1 MKSSKVLFWG
11 IAIASLSSL
20 PVMAQ
25 EKADSVSMNLDKVL
39 EVALTDNPSIQV
51 ANRTIETQKYA
62 KKESMT
68 GLFPT
73 LSVTAAGVKNLKVA
87 TMAMAMGDQ
96 VIKVQMGRPYNY
108 SLTGTAAMPLIAP
121 QLWKSIQLSQEQVEL
136 AVEQA
141 RQSKVQ
147 TIAQVKQAFYQ
158 LLLVRD
164 SYKVLQAGYDLAK
177 QSADVT
183 AKAYEVG
190 SASEYDKL
198 TAEVQVSSIEP
209 QLLQTRNGIE
219 LAEMQLKVLM
229 GIDVTEP
236 VRFEGNLTEYE
247 ETLFNEL
254 MTLKS
259 DINLDGNST
268 LKQLDLQRNQLVLAE
283 KINKL
288 GYWPTLAL
296 QFSAGYS
303 AMPSE
308 FNPFKAPYYGS
319 ESLTLAF
326 SWTLWD
332 GGSKLLATKKNR
344 LNLENLDIQRD
355 NVRKQLELGIQSS
368 LTSIETA
375 AEQVVSNKKSVY
387 TAERAHEIADIRY
400 EAGSGTI
407 IELTSAENSLI
418 QSRLQYVQSIYDFM
432 SNRAA
437 LEETLGKALVNEKK

>member
-1 MKSSKVLFWG
+1 MRTVKIAFIG
-11 IAIASLSSL
+11 ICLAAVSFCG
-20 PVMAQ
+20 MAQ
-25 EKADSVSMNLDKVL
+25 TADSVTMNLDKVL
-39 EVALTDNPSIQV
+39 EVALSDNPTIQV
-51 ANRTIETQKYA
+51 ADKTIETQKYA
-62 KKESMT
+62 KKEAIV

-73 LSVTAAGVKNLKVA
+73 ASVSAAGVKNVKVA
-87 TMAMAMGDQ
+87 TMSMAMGDQ

-108 SLTGTAAMPLIAP
+108 SLTGTVALPLVMP
-121 QLWKSIQLSQEQVEL
+121 QLWGSIKLSQEQVEL

-147 TIAQVKQAFYQ
+147 TISQVKSAFYQ

-164 SYKVLQAGYDLAK
+164 SYEVLQAGYDLAK
-177 QSADVT
+177 KSADVT
-183 AKAYEVG
+183 THAFEVG

-198 TAEVQVSSIEP
+198 TAEVQVASIEP
-209 QLLQTRNGIE
+209 QLLQARNGIE

-229 GIDVTEP
+229 GVDVNEP
-236 VRFEGNLTEYE
+236 IRFTGNLNDYE
-247 ETLFNEL
+247 NMLFDEL
-254 MTLKS
+254 MKLKA
-259 DINLDGNST
+259 DISLDNNSS
-268 LKQLDLQRNQLVLAE
+268 LKQLELQRNQLVLAE
-283 KINKL
+283 KINRL

-303 AMPSE
+303 AMPNE

-332 GGSKLLATKKNR
+332 GGAKLLKSKKNK
-344 LNLENLDIQRD
+344 LSLETLDIQRD
-355 NVRKQLELGIQSS
+355 NVRKQLELGIQSG

-375 AEQVVSNKKSVY
+375 AEQVVSNKKSIY
-387 TAERAHEIADIRY
+387 TAERAHEIAQIRY

-407 IELTSAENSLI
+407 IELNSAENSLI

-432 SNRAA
+432 SNRAS
-437 LEETLGKALVNEKK
+437 LEETLGKAMVEEIKK

>member
-11 IAIASLSSL
+11 ISIAAFLSQ

-25 EKADSVSMNLDKVL
+25 EAADSVKMNLDKVL
-39 EVALTDNPSIQV
+39 EVALTDNPNIQV

-62 KKESMT
+62 KKET
-68 GLFPT
+68 LVGLFPT
-73 LSVTAAGVKNLKVA
+73 ASLTAAGVKNIKVA

-108 SLTGTAAMPLIAP
+108 SLSGTVALPLVAP
-121 QLWKSIQLSQEQVEL
+121 QLWKSIELSQEQVEL

-147 TIAQVKQAFYQ
+147 TISQVKSAFYQ
-158 LLLVRD
+158 LLLARD
-164 SYKVLQAGYDLAK
+164 SYKVLQSGYELAK
-177 QSADVT
+177 KNANVT
-183 AKAYEVG
+183 ASAFEVG

-198 TAEVQVSSIEP
+198 TAEVQVTSIEP
-209 QLLQTRNGIE
+209 QLFQMRNAIE

-229 GIDVTEP
+229 GVDINEP
-236 VRFEGNLTEYE
+236 ICFVGNLTDYE
-247 ETLFNEL
+247 ETLFDEL
-254 MTLKS
+254 MKMKGEN
-259 DINLDGNST
+259 NLDENST
-268 LKQLDLQRNQLVLAE
+268 LRQLDLQRNQLVLAE

-303 AMPSE
+303 AMPNE

-319 ESLTLAF
+319 ESLTLAL

-332 GGSKLLATKKNR
+332 GGAKLLKTKKSR
-344 LNLENLDIQRD
+344 LSLESLDIQRET
-355 NVRKQLELGIQSS
+355 VKKQLEMSIQAA
-368 LTSIETA
+368 LTNIETS
-375 AEQVVSNKKSVY
+375 AEQVSSNKKSIY
-387 TAERAHEIADIRY
+387 SAERAYEIAEVRY

-407 IELTSAENSLI
+407 IELNASENSLMS
-418 QSRLQYVQSIYDFM
+418 SRLQYVQSIYDFM
-432 SNRAA
+432 SNRAS
-437 LEETLGKALVNEKK
+437 LEETLGKALVNENK

>member
-11 IAIASLSSL
+11 IAFASLLSQ
-20 PVMAQ
+20 PMMAQ
-25 EKADSVSMNLDKVL
+25 EKGDSISMTLDKVL

-62 KKESMT
+62 KKET
-68 GLFPT
+68 VAGLFPT
-73 LSVTAAGVKNLKVA
+73 VSVTAAGVKNVKVA
-87 TMAMAMGDQ
+87 TMTMKFGDQ
-96 VIKVQMGRPYNY
+96 VIKAQMGRPYNY
-108 SLTGTAAMPLIAP
+108 SLTGTIALPLVAP
-121 QLWKSIQLSQEQVEL
+121 QLWKSIQLSDEQVEL
-136 AVEQA
+136 ALEQA

-147 TIAQVKQAFYQ
+147 TISQVKSAFYQ

-177 QSADVT
+177 KSADVT
-183 AKAYEVG
+183 SKAFEVG

-198 TAEVQVSSIEP
+198 TAEVQVSTIEP

-229 GIDVTEP
+229 GIDVNEP
-236 VRFEGNLTEYE
+236 IRFEGNLNEYE
-247 ETLFNEL
+247 ETLFSEL
-254 MTLKS
+254 MLLKS
-259 DINLDGNST
+259 DVNLDNNSS

-303 AMPSE
+303 AMPNE

-332 GGSKLLATKKNR
+332 GGTKLFATKKNK
-344 LNLENLDIQRD
+344 LNLETLDIQRD
-355 NVRKQLELGIQSS
+355 NVRQQLELGIQSS

-375 AEQVVSNKKSVY
+375 AEQVVSNKKSIY
-387 TAERAHEIADIRY
+387 TAERAHEIAQIRY

-407 IELTSAENSLI
+407 IELNSAENSLI

-432 SNRAA
+432 SNRAS
-437 LEETLGKALVNEKK
+437 LEETLGKAMVNEQK